1 MITHNDVTDD
11 LLGYVI
17 RMMDDDEM
25 YLDGVIAA
33 VLNHPDAIKL
43 IHEHYPLEVRDEQA

>member
-1 MITHNDVTDD
+1 MITHRDVTDD
-11 LLGYVI
+11 LLGYTI
-17 RMMDDDEM
+17 RMMEDDEM

-43 IHEHYPLEVRDEQA
+43 VREHYPQETPNETA